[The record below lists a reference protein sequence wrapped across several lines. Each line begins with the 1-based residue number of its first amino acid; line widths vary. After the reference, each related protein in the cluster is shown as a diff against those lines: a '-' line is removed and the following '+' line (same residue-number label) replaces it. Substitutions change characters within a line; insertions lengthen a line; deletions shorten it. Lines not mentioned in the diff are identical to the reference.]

1 MSAAICNI
9 YKVDIFR
16 MGLSQSTKSFELP
29 SDKYTAT
36 LYYFSGRGLADQIRW
51 MLAATNVDF
60 CQKVVSNRE
69 RFLELAACQ
78 LPFGQL
84 PLLQIDGMEIVQ
96 SQAAVRYLARRAHIQ
111 GNSAQDAL
119 KCDMI
124 AEAVRDV
131 LSVLLAAPFRKYS
144 GVGTAEA
151 ASSSGQVSSPIINVD
166 EWETHLKM
174 TKEKWAFTGARL
186 EAIIQNNMSV
196 LQSANGKNSASAK
209 AGNGSAPAGA
219 ERAVHIVG
227 NTLTYA
233 DILVAHVTTWM
244 VEECGSGVVAGMPL
258 LVSLQNQVISLPG
271 IKKFIKSV
279 NYFPLGDKTFVDQVN
294 STLGRIS

>member
-1 MSAAICNI
+1 
-9 YKVDIFR
+9 
-16 MGLSQSTKSFELP
+16 MGLSQSAKSFEQP

-60 CQKVVSNRE
+60 CQKVVSSRE

-144 GVGTAEA
+144 GVGTTDS

-166 EWETHLKM
+166 EWEAHLKM

-186 EAIIQNNMSV
+186 EAIIQNNMLT
-196 LQSANGKNSASAK
+196 LQSADGKGAAVSA
-209 AGNGSAPAGA
+209 APV
-219 ERAVHIVG
+219 EKAVHIVG
-227 NTLTYA
+227 SSLTYA

-244 VEECGSGVVAGMPL
+244 VEECGSSVVAGMPL
-258 LVSLQNQVISLPG
+258 LVALQNQVISLPG

-279 NYFPLGDKTFVDQVN
+279 NYFPLGDKNFVDQVN